1 MTLYSFLLDK
11 GYKPEVAEKGAECAD
26 HILKYTALSKEM
38 PKTYMKDFKK
48 WFNAYGN
55 KGENSDGR

>member
-11 GYKPEVAEKGAECAD
+11 GYKPEAAKKGAECAD
-26 HILKYTALSKEM
+26 HILKYTALLKEM

-55 KGENSDGR
+55 KGENSDVR

>member
-11 GYKPEVAEKGAECAD
+11 GYKPEVADKGVVCAY
-26 HILKYTALSKEM
+26 HIIKYTALLKEM
-38 PKTYMKDFKK
+38 PKTYIKDFKK

-55 KGENSDGR
+55 KGENSDDR